1 MLFFDYVNDQAI
13 ESTPQTISI
22 DIVPLLDKKFR
33 FIRTTPWD
41 RKSHYKIFHAAVDK
55 VWEKASERN

>member
-22 DIVPLLDKKFR
+22 STLLDKKFR
-33 FIRTTPWD
+33 FIRPTPWD
-41 RKSHYKIFHAAVDK
+41 RKSYYKIFHAAVDK
-55 VWEKASERN
+55 VWEKASERS